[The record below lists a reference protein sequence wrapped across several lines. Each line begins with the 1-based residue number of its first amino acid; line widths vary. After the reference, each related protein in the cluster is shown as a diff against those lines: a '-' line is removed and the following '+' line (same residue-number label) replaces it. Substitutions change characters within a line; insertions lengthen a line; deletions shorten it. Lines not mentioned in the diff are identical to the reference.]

1 MKKAVSILVL
11 ILLGVHFHGAAV
23 LWTVYYGCS
32 DWIAATYCVNP
43 QSDCCKG
50 KCHIVKV
57 DKEQHT
63 ANKGGFQQENQTIQL
78 APPAHITEVE
88 HMPGLTQRMY
98 RIDASAAALKGFLRL
113 PDQPPRV

>member
-1 MKKAVSILVL
+1 MKKLVSILVL

-32 DWIAATYCVNP
+32 DWVAATYCVNP

-57 DKEQHT
+57 DKEQRGED
-63 ANKGGFQQENQTIQL
+63 KGGFQQENHTIQL
-78 APPAHITEVE
+78 APPARIAQIE
-88 HMPGLTQRMY
+88 HTPGLSHHSY
-98 RIDASAAALKGFLRL
+98 RVDSSAAALKGFLRL
-113 PDQPPRV
+113 PEQPPRV

>member
-1 MKKAVSILVL
+1 MKKLVAILVL

-57 DKEQHT
+57 DKEQHSED
-63 ANKGGFQQENQTIQL
+63 KGGFQQENHTIQL
-78 APPAHITEVE
+78 VPPARIAEVDYA
-88 HMPGLTQRMY
+88 PGLTQLSFRV
-98 RIDASAAALKGFLRL
+98 DLTAVALKGYLRL